1 MTDTAVPTDRTTDRT
16 THPSDRRGSARPEDE
31 RGVWVAVLFACTTFV
46 GASLLFMVQPL
57 AAKLILPS
65 FGGSATVWSTSSLL
79 FQVLLL
85 AGYVYAHGS
94 TQRLGARWQPRAHL
108 LLLALPLLAL
118 PIALPAQAAPS
129 AGDSPVLWLLRTLVL
144 MVGLPFA
151 VLSTTG
157 PLIQRWYAWA
167 GGPRSDD
174 PYFLFSGS
182 NLGSFVGLLAYPFA
196 VEPLLTLTQQRTWW
210 SAGFVVFMVLMAAC
224 ALTVR
229 GRTAEPGAREAVAAG
244 RPSWRQAGLWCLW
257 AFLPSSLMLAATAHL
272 STDIAAVPLLWV
284 LPLAAYL
291 ASFVLAFART
301 TRTVSATLVLPCV
314 VLAVTTGI
322 VSGLGSTALSSLVP
336 LVVGANVVSV
346 GVAGFAAHA
355 RLAATR
361 PDPTQLTFFYLVVSV
376 GGALGGLL
384 NGVVAP
390 LLFDGVWEYFLTVAL
405 LPVLAIGVPAVR
417 LTPRRVVVGLATA
430 AAATGAVGLL
440 SVVSGL
446 GAVQSAVLV
455 AAGLVAVVVG
465 WLAMRAPALL
475 CVGLLIAAVAVVVVQ
490 ERSSLL
496 TERTFY
502 GSYRVR
508 AVDGQHRLLHGTTIH
523 GTQFL
528 DEARRDV
535 PTTYYASDGPVG
547 DLMSVVEPTDVGVVG
562 LGAGAIA
569 AYGTADTHLRFFEI
583 DPVVA
588 RIAEDERWF
597 SYLGD
602 SPAEVDVVVGDGRLM
617 MEREP
622 ESSFDLLALD
632 AFSSDSIP
640 VHVLTREGVEVFL
653 DRVRPDGVLAV
664 HISNRVFDLR
674 PVLAAHARDLGLRA
688 VIGTGGEG
696 PGAETSVWVALT
708 RSDAVADALTDLQ
721 RWEPL
726 PTSPS
731 VEWTDDYSS
740 VLSVLR

>member
-1 MTDTAVPTDRTTDRT
+1 MTDTAVRTDRPRAAAET
-16 THPSDRRGSARPEDE
+16 PQRGA
-31 RGVWVAVLFACTTFV
+31 WIAVLFACTTFL
-46 GASLLFMVQPL
+46 GASLLFMIQPL

-65 FGGSATVWSTSSLL
+65 YGGSATVWSTSSLL
-79 FQVLLL
+79 FQLLL
-85 AGYVYAHGS
+85 LLGYVYAHVS
-94 TQRLGARWQPRAHL
+94 TRRLGARWQPRAHL

-118 PIALPAQAAPS
+118 PLALPAEAAPPS
-129 AGDSPVLWLLRTLVL
+129 DASPVLWLLRTLLL

-157 PLIQRWYAWA
+157 PLIQRWYAWS

-174 PYFLFSGS
+174 PYFLFAGS

-196 VEPLLTLTQQRTWW
+196 IEPLLTLTQQRTAW
-210 SAGFVVFMVLMAAC
+210 SAAFVAFMLLMAAC

-229 GRTAEPGAREAVAAG
+229 GRGQDAADAVTTTPGPSARQV
-244 RPSWRQAGLWCLW
+244 GLWCLW

-301 TRTVSATLVLPCV
+301 SRSVSARLVVPCV
-314 VLAVTTGI
+314 AFAVTTGV
-322 VSGLGSTALSSLVP
+322 VSGLGSTALAPLVA
-336 LVVGANVVSV
+336 LVVGANVVAV

-355 RLAATR
+355 RLAASR
-361 PDPTQLTFFYLVVSV
+361 PDPAHLTLFYLVISV

-405 LPVLAIGVPAVR
+405 LPVLAIGLPALHV
-417 LTPRRVVVGLATA
+417 TARRVLAGLGTML
-430 AAATGAVGLL
+430 AVLL
-440 SVVSGL
+440 AL
-446 GAVQSAVLV
+446 GAVRALGGLSTGETVVLLGATVVAAVITWLCLRVAGMLTVTLLV
-455 AAGLVAVVVG
+455 AALAV
-465 WLAMRAPALL
+465 
-475 CVGLLIAAVAVVVVQ
+475 IVVQ
-490 ERSSLL
+490 ERASLL

-502 GSYRVR
+502 GSYRVQ
-508 AVDGQHRLLHGTTIH
+508 AVEGQHRLLHGTTIH

-528 DEARRDV
+528 DEDRAQT
-535 PTTYYASDGPVG
+535 PTTYYATDGPFG
-547 DLMSVVEPTDVGVVG
+547 DVMATLAPDDLAVVG

-569 AYGTADTHLRFFEI
+569 TYGSDVSRIRFFEI

-588 RIAEDERWF
+588 RIAEDPRWF
-597 SYLGD
+597 TYLGD
-602 SPAEVDVVVGDGRLM
+602 SGADVDVVVGDGRLA
-617 MEREP
+617 MEQEP
-622 ESSFDLLALD
+622 AASYDVVALD

-640 VHVLTREGVEVFL
+640 VHILTREGIEVFL
-653 DRVRPDGVLAV
+653 DRVRDDGALAI

-674 PVLAAHARDLGLRA
+674 PVLAAHARALGLHA
-688 VIGTGGEG
+688 VVGVGGEG
-696 PGAETSVWVALT
+696 PGASVSEWVVLT
-708 RSDAVADALTDLQ
+708 RAAETAEALDAQQ
-721 RWEPL
+721 RWEQL
-726 PTSPS
+726 PTDRT
-731 VEWTDDYSS
+731 VEWSDDYSS

>member
-1 MTDTAVPTDRTTDRT
+1 MTDTAVRTDRPRAAADR
-16 THPSDRRGSARPEDE
+16 PQPGA
-31 RGVWVAVLFACTTFV
+31 WIAVLFACTTFL
-46 GASLLFMVQPL
+46 GASLLFMIQPL

-65 FGGSATVWSTSSLL
+65 YGGSATVWSTSSLL
-79 FQVLLL
+79 FQLLL
-85 AGYVYAHGS
+85 LIGYVYAHLS
-94 TQRLGARWQPRAHL
+94 TRRLGARWQPRAHL

-118 PIALPAQAAPS
+118 PLALPAESAPPADS
-129 AGDSPVLWLLRTLVL
+129 SPVLWLLRTLLL

-157 PLIQRWYAWA
+157 PLIQRWYAWS

-174 PYFLFSGS
+174 PYFLFAGS

-196 VEPLLTLTQQRTWW
+196 IEPLLTLTQQRTAW
-210 SAGFVVFMVLMAAC
+210 SVAFVGFMLLMAAC
-224 ALTVR
+224 ALAVR
-229 GRTAEPGAREAVAAG
+229 GRGDDAAEVATTTPGPSARQMGV
-244 RPSWRQAGLWCLW
+244 WCLW

-301 TRTVSATLVLPCV
+301 SRSVSPRLVVPCV
-314 VLAVTTGI
+314 AFAVTTGV
-322 VSGLGSTALSSLVP
+322 VSGLGSTALAPLVA
-336 LVVGANVVSV
+336 LVVGANVLSV

-355 RLAATR
+355 RLAASR
-361 PDPTQLTFFYLVVSV
+361 PDPAHLTLFYLVISV

-405 LPVLAIGVPAVR
+405 LPVLAIGLPAIRVDR
-417 LTPRRVVVGLATA
+417 RRVLT
-430 AAATGAVGLL
+430 
-440 SVVSGL
+440 GL
-446 GAVQSAVLV
+446 GVVAAVLAALGALRALGGLDTIETVVLLGAALVAGVITWLTLRAAGMLTVTLLV
-455 AAGLVAVVVG
+455 AALAV
-465 WLAMRAPALL
+465 
-475 CVGLLIAAVAVVVVQ
+475 IVVQ
-490 ERSSLL
+490 ERASLL

-502 GSYRVR
+502 GSYRVQ

-528 DEARRDV
+528 DEDLATT
-535 PTTYYASDGPVG
+535 PTTYYAEDGPFG
-547 DLMSVVEPTDVGVVG
+547 DVMSSVAPDDLAVVG

-569 AYGTADTHLRFFEI
+569 TYGTDVSRIRFYEI

-588 RIAEDERWF
+588 RIAEDPRWF
-597 SYLGD
+597 TYLSD
-602 SPAEVDVVVGDGRLM
+602 SGADVDVVVGDGRLA
-617 MEREP
+617 MEQEP
-622 ESSFDLLALD
+622 PGSFDVVALD

-640 VHVLTREGVEVFL
+640 VHILTREGIEVFL
-653 DRVRPDGVLAV
+653 DRVRADGALAI

-674 PVLAAHARDLGLRA
+674 PVLAAHARALGLRA
-688 VIGTGGEG
+688 VYRTGGEG
-696 PGAETSVWVALT
+696 PGASVSEWVVLT
-708 RSDAVADALTDLQ
+708 RSAATADALDALPHWQ
-721 RWEPL
+721 PL
-726 PTSPS
+726 PSSRT